1 MSKHNDER
9 TSKLEYGR
17 DGARSGEPSLRKTT
31 ETPAPTAP
39 DLQELVARYG
49 GYNKIP
55 PEAWAQWDADTA
67 AYQAWI
73 RRKM

>member
-1 MSKHNDER
+1 MSD
-9 TSKLEYGR
+9 
-17 DGARSGEPSLRKTT
+17 ARKKPT
-31 ETPAPTAP
+31 ELVPDVPAAPAAPAAP